1 MKKTALIAAAALVAA
16 FATIT
21 HAASPA
27 DESAASFGSLRS
39 GIRTLVTDIAQELA
53 NLRAEAP
60 LSDAQRKEVRSVVQ
74 SHKSEIR
81 AQFEKGRDAR
91 RAMIDAVAQ
100 KGPDSPEAQV
110 AADAIGEAARNRAL
124 LTAKVV
130 SEITPLLTPQQKT
143 LAKDALE
150 RIEGKVD
157 DMFSGLSK

>member
-1 MKKTALIAAAALVAA
+1 MKKTALIAAATLAAA

-21 HAASPA
+21 HAASTGN
-27 DESAASFGSLRS
+27 EAAAGGTWRS
-39 GIRTLVTDIAQELA
+39 GIRSLVSDITRELL
-53 NLRAEAP
+53 NLREQAP
-60 LSDAQRKEVRSVVQ
+60 LSAEQRTEVRDVLE
-74 SHKSEIR
+74 SHKAEIR

-100 KGPDSPEAQV
+100 KGPDSAEAQK
-110 AADAIGEAARNRAL
+110 AADAIGEVARNRAM

>member
-21 HAASPA
+21 HAASSA
-27 DESAASFGSLRS
+27 DPSTTSFGSFRS
-39 GIRTLVTDIAQELA
+39 GVRALVSDIAQELA
-53 NLRAEAP
+53 NLRAQAP
-60 LSDAQRKEVRSVVQ
+60 LSDAQRKDVRNVVQ

-100 KGPDSPEAQV
+100 KGPDSPEALK

-124 LTAKVV
+124 LTAKVA
-130 SEITPLLTPQQKT
+130 SEITPLLTPEQKT
-143 LAKDALE
+143 LAKSALE
-150 RIEGKVD
+150 RIKDKVD
-157 DMFSGLSK
+157 GMFSGISE

>member
-1 MKKTALIAAAALVAA
+1 MKKTALIAAAALVAT

-27 DESAASFGSLRS
+27 DESTAGFGSLRS

-60 LSDAQRKEVRSVVQ
+60 LTDAQRKEVRSVVQ
-74 SHKSEIR
+74 SHKAEIR

-100 KGPDSPEAQV
+100 NGPDSPEAQK
-110 AADAIGEAARNRAL
+110 AADAIGEVARNRAL